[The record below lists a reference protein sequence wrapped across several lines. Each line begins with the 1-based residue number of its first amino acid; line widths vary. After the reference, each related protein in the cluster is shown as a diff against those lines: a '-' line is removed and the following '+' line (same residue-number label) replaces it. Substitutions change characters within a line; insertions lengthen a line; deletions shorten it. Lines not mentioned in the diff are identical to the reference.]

1 MEVDLILNQTKL
13 EFCFK
18 NIGIESFRNLKNWFK
33 DQTKVPKKT
42 IKVSKPWPKVF
53 LYKKLKNIKI
63 ICKVMPSSILYP
75 IP

>member
-42 IKVSKPWPKVF
+42 IKVSKP
-53 LYKKLKNIKI
+53 
-63 ICKVMPSSILYP
+63 
-75 IP
+75 